1 MNKDRT
7 ESVNIQGKPFEL
19 VGPRLETG
27 DRAPDFRVVNVALK
41 PKTLENLKGSIRIFS
56 VIPSIDTPICASQ
69 AMRFNQ
75 ESSQIPGVK
84 CYTVSMDL
92 PYALDR
98 WCTLSRVDSFYMLS
112 DYQEGSFGMAYGT
125 LIKDLRLL
133 TRAVFVVD
141 EPGILRYVEY
151 CDELYT
157 HVDYSLALDSVKDL
171 VGKAAL

>member
-1 MNKDRT
+1 MNMDK
-7 ESVNIQGKPFEL
+7 SSKVNIQGKPFTL
-19 VGPRLETG
+19 DGPRLEVG

-41 PKTLENLKGSIRIFS
+41 PLTLDTLKGSIRIFS

-69 AMRFNQ
+69 SMRFNQ
-75 ESSQIPGVK
+75 ESSQIEGSK

-112 DYQEGSFGMAYGT
+112 DYQEASFGKAYGS
-125 LIKDLRLL
+125 LIKELRLL
-133 TRAVFVVD
+133 TRAVFIVD
-141 EPGILRYVEY
+141 DSGILRYVEY

-157 HVDYSLALDSVKDL
+157 HVDYSLALDAARDL
-171 VGKAAL
+171 AGKIQA